1 MEYVI
6 KRNGAKALFDK
17 DKIVNAIEKAMTA
30 TRGGI
35 DSRVSHAIADR
46 IAGIKDTLSVEQI
59 QDIVVEQLKNSP
71 FTDVAE
77 AYSHWRKL
85 RQEIRDKEK
94 TNASIL
100 EIIDAKN
107 DSINQEN
114 SNKNPTV
121 NSVQRDYMGR

>member
-85 RQEIRDKEK
+85 R
-94 TNASIL
+94 
-100 EIIDAKN
+100 
-107 DSINQEN
+107 
-114 SNKNPTV
+114 
-121 NSVQRDYMGR
+121 

>member
-46 IAGIKDTLSVEQI
+46 IPDL
-59 QDIVVEQLKNSP
+59 
-71 FTDVAE
+71 
-77 AYSHWRKL
+77 
-85 RQEIRDKEK
+85 
-94 TNASIL
+94 
-100 EIIDAKN
+100 
-107 DSINQEN
+107 
-114 SNKNPTV
+114 
-121 NSVQRDYMGR
+121 VQWACHSYNRNEHFETHFFFSFQS